1 MKFAFVLLWWT
12 TLAGAFKWN
21 CLTGPNYSLD
31 HWSDDNG
38 GPICVVE
45 NITLVDLQSSK
56 DLDGSTPSSVLLDN
70 ILAAPGDL
78 WKTEYFNSV
87 NHLFITNT
95 NISQIL
101 VPPTLKKLTLF
112 STNYDQFVLE
122 SNVEYQLEKISLYD
136 MQLEEFPKDMHLLR
150 KLNLITGH
158 RVALKTLDMSSLSGI
173 TNLKIIKVPEG
184 NISSVRLSGSVNL
197 PSLTNLEL
205 PNNKLGEV
213 PDGMQKLSAL
223 QVIDLSLNRI
233 TFLEMSCFNGLEH
246 LQKLDLSYN
255 PLTRISSLA
264 TVKLPNLETLS
275 FMACHL
281 DQLNVLHWEMS
292 TMKVLNVGGNNLHQ
306 IENLQ
311 GRFRE
316 GLELHVGINNWD
328 CHWLEENKIGLLY
341 KGGEQQDRFGR
352 CDSRIEGICCRKSE
366 MKVELGELLET
377 EVRQLKNENFALNAN
392 LLKLQKQVDEVGETM
407 KKVLTEIEGLKK
419 S

>member
-1 MKFAFVLLWWT
+1 MKIAFFLLCWIA
-12 TLAGAFKWN
+12 LAKAFKWN
-21 CLTGPNYSLD
+21 CLSGPNYSLD
-31 HWSDDNG
+31 QWNDDNG

-45 NITLVDLQSSK
+45 KVTADNLQASMDSE
-56 DLDGSTPSSVLLDN
+56 GSPASSVLLDN
-70 ILAAPGDL
+70 ILASPEEL
-78 WKTEYFNSV
+78 WKMEYFNAV

-101 VPPTLKKLTLF
+101 VPPMLKKLTLF

-122 SNVEYQLEKISLYD
+122 PSVEYQLEKVSLYD

-184 NISSVRLSGSVNL
+184 NISSMRMPGSVNL

-223 QVIDLSLNRI
+223 EVIDLSQNRI
-233 TFLEMSCFNGLEH
+233 SFLEMSCFNGLDH
-246 LQKLDLSYN
+246 LKKLDLSYN
-255 PLTRISSLA
+255 PLMRISSLA

-281 DQLNVLHWEMS
+281 DQLDVLHWEMS
-292 TMKVLNVGGNNLHQ
+292 ALKVLKVGGNNLHQ

-328 CHWLEENKIGLLY
+328 CQWLEGNKPGLVY

-352 CDSRIEGICCRKSE
+352 CDSRIAGICCRESE

-377 EVRQLKNENFALNAN
+377 EVRQLKNENFALNSN

-407 KKVLTEIEGLKK
+407 KKVLTVIEDLKR